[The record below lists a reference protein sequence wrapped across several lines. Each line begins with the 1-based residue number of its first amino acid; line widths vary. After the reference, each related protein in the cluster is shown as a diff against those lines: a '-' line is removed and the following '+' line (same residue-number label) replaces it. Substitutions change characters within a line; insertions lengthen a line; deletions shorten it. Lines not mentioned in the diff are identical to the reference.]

1 MAFARDTLPPPWQKG
16 GAVPFSHDMVF
27 SLATVV
33 DLINTSPETGGPD
46 DLADLEALNAFVRR
60 RQVSGV
66 AALTPHDLSAV
77 RELRGSFHAVFT
89 ASGRDEAVSRLNT
102 LLGRT
107 RITPNLTG
115 HDGFPLHVHYFAP
128 GASLAEH
135 LAADCGVALAH
146 VLVEGEWERLRTCAA
161 PDCDN
166 VFVDESRNRSRVY
179 CDSRTC
185 GNRIHV
191 AAYRARRK
199 A

>member
-1 MAFARDTLPPPWQKG
+1 M
-16 GAVPFSHDMVF
+16 PFSHDMVF

-33 DLINTSPETGGPD
+33 DLINTSPAAGERDG
-46 DLADLEALNAFVRR
+46 LAGVEDLEAFVRR

-66 AALTPHDLSAV
+66 AALTHRDLAEV
-77 RELRGSFHAVFT
+77 RVLRDAFHEVFT
-89 ASGRDEAVSRLNT
+89 APDRTTAIARLNT

-107 RITPNLTG
+107 RITPSLTE
-115 HDGFPLHVHYFAP
+115 HDGFALHVHYFAP
-128 GASLAEH
+128 GASIAEH

-146 VLVEGEWERLRTCAA
+146 VLVEDEWERLRTCAA
-161 PDCDN
+161 PDCSH

-185 GNRIHV
+185 GNRMHV
-191 AAYRARRK
+191 AAYRARRR